1 MQVVQTKVV
10 IVGAGMIGASIAYHL
25 AKLGWRDIILVDKGN
40 LYENDGSTSHAP
52 GGVAA
57 INHSK
62 LMADFAQYSTKLYAE
77 LPEFNQF
84 RRTHNPVGSFEL
96 ARTDARWA
104 DMKRLHSAAQ
114 SYGIETHL
122 LTAKEVQEQHWNMI
136 NPQAFKGVLHIPNSC
151 LVSGAGASG
160 SLLLEA
166 ERIGGAKA
174 YPNTTVTDMEIVNGR
189 VRALLTNNPE
199 MARIEC
205 EYVILATNI
214 WGPVL
219 GDKIGMAMPLLAFEH
234 HYTYSEP
241 MDELSQFDPTN
252 RDHEAV
258 LPLIRDLDVTMYYRH
273 HWNKLGVGS
282 YYHRPLPVNPYD
294 LPKTAIK
301 PFTPEDYIEAR
312 KLADE
317 MMPAYAGKQLQHA
330 INGMFAF
337 SVDGY
342 PIMGEMPTVKGVWA
356 CVASWITHAG
366 GVGKALAEWM
376 VYGESEK
383 DLRACDVNRFH
394 AYQTTRNYIMQI
406 TQCNY
411 TEVYDI
417 VHPRKPTTL
426 PRNVRYSPF
435 HERNVELGGHLVPAA
450 GIEVPNW
457 YESNAPLLEKY
468 ADQIPPREGWAAQYW
483 SPIQAVEHF
492 EVRNNVGVFDLT
504 ALSIIEVKGSGAVK
518 FVNWLC
524 TNEMD
529 RPVGS
534 VIYTCWLTPKGGI
547 KRDLAVARMSE
558 DSYWM
563 FVGEGSINR
572 DMAWVRAQAPQDSSV
587 QVNNVSALYSALGIW
602 GPNAR
607 KVMEKVT
614 ADDMSHEGFPYYG
627 GRWIEIGS
635 TRVYAMRISY
645 VGELGW
651 ELHIPTDQSLP
662 VWDMIWEAGRE
673 FEMVAVGAACMD
685 TLRFEKGYR
694 LWGGDIYTEYNVY
707 QAGLSWTARF
717 KKEGGFIGREATLAA
732 KDKLKKKLCCLA
744 IEGATTFG
752 YEPVYAGDAV
762 ISHIMTSN
770 YGYSYGK
777 QLAFAYLPLE
787 YAVEGTALEVG
798 YFAERY
804 AATVISDPVYDQG
817 MERLKM

>member
-1 MQVVQTKVV
+1 
-10 IVGAGMIGASIAYHL
+10 
-25 AKLGWRDIILVDKGN
+25 
-40 LYENDGSTSHAP
+40 
-52 GGVAA
+52 
-57 INHSK
+57 
-62 LMADFAQYSTKLYAE
+62 
-77 LPEFNQF
+77 
-84 RRTHNPVGSFEL
+84 
-96 ARTDARWA
+96 
-104 DMKRLHSAAQ
+104 
-114 SYGIETHL
+114 
-122 LTAKEVQEQHWNMI
+122 
-136 NPQAFKGVLHIPNSC
+136 
-151 LVSGAGASG
+151 
-160 SLLLEA
+160 
-166 ERIGGAKA
+166 
-174 YPNTTVTDMEIVNGR
+174 
-189 VRALLTNNPE
+189 

-435 HERNVELGGHLVPAA
+435 HDRNVELGGHLVPAA

-518 FVNWLC
+518 FVNWL
-524 TNEMD
+524 
-529 RPVGS
+529 
-534 VIYTCWLTPKGGI
+534 
-547 KRDLAVARMSE
+547 
-558 DSYWM
+558 
-563 FVGEGSINR
+563 
-572 DMAWVRAQAPQDSSV
+572 
-587 QVNNVSALYSALGIW
+587 
-602 GPNAR
+602 
-607 KVMEKVT
+607 
-614 ADDMSHEGFPYYG
+614 
-627 GRWIEIGS
+627 
-635 TRVYAMRISY
+635 
-645 VGELGW
+645 
-651 ELHIPTDQSLP
+651 LHQ
-662 VWDMIWEAGRE
+662 
-673 FEMVAVGAACMD
+673 
-685 TLRFEKGYR
+685 
-694 LWGGDIYTEYNVY
+694 
-707 QAGLSWTARF
+707 
-717 KKEGGFIGREATLAA
+717 
-732 KDKLKKKLCCLA
+732 
-744 IEGATTFG
+744 
-752 YEPVYAGDAV
+752 
-762 ISHIMTSN
+762 
-770 YGYSYGK
+770 
-777 QLAFAYLPLE
+777 
-787 YAVEGTALEVG
+787 
-798 YFAERY
+798 
-804 AATVISDPVYDQG
+804 
-817 MERLKM
+817 